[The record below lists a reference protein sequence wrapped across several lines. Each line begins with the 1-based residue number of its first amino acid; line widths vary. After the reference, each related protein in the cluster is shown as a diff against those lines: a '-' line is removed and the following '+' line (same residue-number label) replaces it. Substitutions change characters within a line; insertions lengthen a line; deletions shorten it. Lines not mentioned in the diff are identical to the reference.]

1 MGLKIEEWHL
11 YPILR
16 DIDALFQLGLI
27 TELQALDLKRVII
40 KLENDSLSETSIF
53 HIIRN
58 LRKFK
63 KPKEFK
69 NHSAYKTLI
78 DEEIISHLINNF
90 RIHCANLINS
100 NK

>member
-27 TELQALDLKRVII
+27 TELQALDLKRVIM
-40 KLENDSLSETSIF
+40 KLENDSLSETSIL
-53 HIIRN
+53 HVVKN
-58 LRKFK
+58 LRSFNKH
-63 KPKEFK
+63 KEVK
-69 NHSAYKTLI
+69 NHEAYKTLI
-78 DEEIISHLINNF
+78 DEEIISHLINKF
-90 RIHCANLINS
+90 RIHCSDLINS